1 MDSYSVTGTSI
12 FIHQDKNVT
21 KILFYRNKETKKEHH
36 ASVLFK
42 IGGNTL
48 SWIVRLKVY
57 DVEKE

>member
-1 MDSYSVTGTSI
+1 MELSVVYTG
-12 FIHQDKNVT
+12 V
-21 KILFYRNKETKKEHH
+21 KELCSMRKEHH

-42 IGGNTL
+42 IGGNNL